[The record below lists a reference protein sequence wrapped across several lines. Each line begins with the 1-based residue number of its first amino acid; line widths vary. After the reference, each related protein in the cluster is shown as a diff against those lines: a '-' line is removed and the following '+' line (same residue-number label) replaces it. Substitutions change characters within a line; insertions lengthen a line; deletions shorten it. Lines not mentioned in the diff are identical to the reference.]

1 MKHFPARSFRRI
13 LALGIVGAA
22 FAVPVAQAMAK
33 SLPPIDAGSSIPNPV
48 YTQQQVR
55 PDDRAG
61 IRGVG
66 ATVTRQAYP
75 DALER
80 YVNNHYRQPQANAI
94 RPDDRAGIR
103 GVGVTVAPQA
113 YPDALE
119 RYINNHY
126 RFREGP
132 VSTVRPDDRAG
143 IRGPGITS
151 EPAPLAAVGSGDG
164 FNWSDAGIGAAISFA
179 AALFLL
185 AATVLLRRNRR
196 GQLAV

>member
-13 LALGIVGAA
+13 LTLGIAGAA

-33 SLPPIDAGSSIPNPV
+33 PLPPIDAGSSIPNPV

-61 IRGVG
+61 IRG
-66 ATVTRQAYP
+66 P
-75 DALER
+75 
-80 YVNNHYRQPQANAI
+80 
-94 RPDDRAGIR
+94 
-103 GVGVTVAPQA
+103 GV
-113 YPDALE
+113 
-119 RYINNHY
+119 
-126 RFREGP
+126 
-132 VSTVRPDDRAG
+132 
-143 IRGPGITS
+143 TS

-164 FNWSDAGIGAAISFA
+164 FNWNDAGIGAAISFA